1 MLRKAKQDGPASAAL
16 YQICEAIEKMS
27 EADRD
32 KLDAAAPK
40 LYRNAVREYART
52 RYIMND
58 TARAKA
64 WVKKIKEGLPD
75 KER

>member
-1 MLRKAKQDGPASAAL
+1 MLRKAKQDGSASAAL

-27 EADRD
+27 DADRQ

-40 LYRNAVREYART
+40 LYRDAVREYART
-52 RYIMND
+52 RYIMGDN
-58 TARAKA
+58 ARAKA

-75 KER
+75 RER